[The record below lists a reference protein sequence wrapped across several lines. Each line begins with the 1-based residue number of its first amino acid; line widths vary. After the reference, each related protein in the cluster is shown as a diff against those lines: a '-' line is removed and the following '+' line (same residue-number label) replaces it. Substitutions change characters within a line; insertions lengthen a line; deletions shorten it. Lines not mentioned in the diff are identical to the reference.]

1 MEKSGKRVHACA
13 GPVEAV
19 STHRCCAERNVL
31 AKWVTRAVR
40 SGVPPHRVIA
50 WVRRKSGGD
59 VCVWRGP
66 GQCSVPCIL
75 CRRVLEKFDMRV
87 TCTLQDGAHFAGRL
101 QDAPPS
107 KWTSRQSRTVSNCVV
122 T

>member
-1 MEKSGKRVHACA
+1 MDAGGKRVFAQA

-31 AKWVTRAVR
+31 ARWIGRAVR
-40 SGVPPHRVIA
+40 HGVRPHRVVA

-59 VCVWRGP
+59 VVIWRGP
-66 GQCSVPCIL
+66 GRCSVPCIL

-87 TCTLQDGAHFAGRL
+87 TCTLPDGRAFAGRL
-101 QDAPPS
+101 WDVPPS
-107 KWTSRQSRTVSNCVV
+107 KLTSRQVRFFCAP
-122 T
+122 

>member
-1 MEKSGKRVHACA
+1 MEKPGKRVHAQA

-31 AKWVTRAVR
+31 GKWIARAGR
-40 SGVPPHRVIA
+40 NGVPHHRVIA

-59 VCVWRGP
+59 VAITRGP
-66 GQCSVPCIL
+66 GRCSVPCIL

-87 TCTLQDGAHFAGRL
+87 TCILEDGRCFAGHL

-107 KWTSRQSRTVSNCVV
+107 KLTSRQTREMAPRSTL
-122 T
+122 